1 MKGSYALLHGKDK
14 NINTSGKL
22 IISSMKTEIVAW
34 LKENHDRLLLFA
46 GFILVGIL
54 AFEAGL
60 IQGET
65 KDMKP
70 LVLSIP
76 AFTESEKTTSA
87 QGAKISASPRVGM
100 EPVASVVNANKDCP
114 LVGSK
119 NSNKYHLST
128 CAVVKRI
135 KLENRVC
142 FLSKEDAEK
151 KGYIAG
157 CIQ

>member
-87 QGAKISASPRVGM
+87 QGQDFRFASRRDG
-100 EPVASVVNANKDCP
+100 
-114 LVGSK
+114 
-119 NSNKYHLST
+119 T
-128 CAVVKRI
+128 
-135 KLENRVC
+135 
-142 FLSKEDAEK
+142 
-151 KGYIAG
+151 G
-157 CIQ
+157 CLCRECQ